1 MTLSRLTSGLHE
13 VLHLKEVERLNSAE
27 KKIKE
32 DNVIKAEVKTGQS
45 YSIITI
51 SSSPIHCLCS
61 QMYILEDVANNS
73 KTDTSLFAILFCKE
87 IYMEFAVWRAAHH
100 APVDGLYTSQKKHSL
115 QSNATTKFANRCNTA
130 ATLNVQVLII
140 TVLR

>member
-87 IYMEFAVWRAAHH
+87 IYMEFAVGEQLIMPQLMAYTPRKKSI
-100 APVDGLYTSQKKHSL
+100 LYKVMPQLNL
-115 QSNATTKFANRCNTA
+115 QTGAI
-130 ATLNVQVLII
+130 LQQL
-140 TVLR
+140 